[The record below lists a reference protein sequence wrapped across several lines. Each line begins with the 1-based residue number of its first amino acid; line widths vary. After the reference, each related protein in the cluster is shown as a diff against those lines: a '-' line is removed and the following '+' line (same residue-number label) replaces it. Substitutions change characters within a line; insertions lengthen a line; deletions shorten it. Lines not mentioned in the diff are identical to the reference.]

1 MRLHPLIAAFFLIPF
16 IDNPVLANDDDDH
29 DLARVQFEVQAS
41 KQVDNDSMRA
51 TLFVEIED
59 STPSGASSRATETMN
74 ETLRKLQKE
83 SNLRVRTGNFR
94 TFPVN
99 NKGNIVGWRA
109 RSEIVIESKS
119 FSDASAAIASVSS
132 NMQLARIE
140 FFVSPTLRDT
150 VETELADEAIARFL
164 KKADRIAKS
173 FGARTFEVAEA
184 SVINQGS
191 SAPVRPMM
199 RSMAADAP
207 APAPELSGGTTN
219 MSVSVSGVILIDR

>member
-1 MRLHPLIAAFFLIPF
+1 MRLLPLLTAFFLMPF
-16 IDNPVLANDDDDH
+16 VVNPVLADDDD
-29 DLARVQFEVQAS
+29 DLTRVQFEAQAS
-41 KQVDNDSMRA
+41 KPVDNDSMRA

-59 STPSGASSRATETMN
+59 DSPSGASSRATETMN
-74 ETLRKLQKE
+74 ETLRQLQKE
-83 SNLRVRTGNFR
+83 SYLRVRTGNFR

-99 NKGNIVGWRA
+99 NKGSITGWRA
-109 RSEIVIESKS
+109 RSEIVIESRS
-119 FSDASAAIASVSS
+119 FSDASVAIASVSS
-132 NMQLARIE
+132 NMQLSRIE
-140 FFVSPTLRDT
+140 FFVSPALRDT

-164 KKADRIAKS
+164 KRADRIAKS
-173 FGARTFEVAEA
+173 FGARAFEVAEA